1 MGLMRTHHSG
11 PPERG
16 ERCFRIS
23 RAAVFCAGETL
34 SSRSKMIA
42 SAVLSSALAIFF
54 SLSAGT
60 NSQLRGSG
68 IGLFQEQRGAGAFAH
83 QLVTLVEAAVCPSDD
98 TRVGPR
104 LALPDRDALGL
115 AAQGVPDAHRIGEL
129 ECVIAQVGDERAAR
143 GVGDAD

>member
-16 ERCFRIS
+16 ERCFRMS
-23 RAAVFCAGETL
+23 RAAAFCVGETL

-83 QLVTLVEAAVCPSDD
+83 QLALLVEAAMRPGDD
-98 TRVGPR
+98 PRVRAR
-104 LALPDRDALGL
+104 LALAQGDALAF
-115 AAQGVPDAHRIGEL
+115 AAQRVSGEHRIGVL
-129 ECVIAQVGDERAAR
+129 EAVVT
-143 GVGDAD
+143 